1 VTRSIPGSIVDKEND
16 MQISQDLFAKGTTY
30 GEYRDRILAGGG
42 IMKDL
47 LVASEAGLAEETI
60 DVEPFRR
67 LPKPLR
73 VLILSEDWC
82 GDCTDNLPIV
92 NRLAEESGKLEVR
105 ILPRDEHLDVMDQ
118 YLKYGQFQSIPL
130 ILLVDETGKVIGDLK
145 ERPESVTELRARKRQ
160 ELYAKRPDFGEPG
173 AYATLSEEKRA
184 ELQEALLAMRDETRP
199 FAIQEV
205 VRELRE
211 IVERVG

>member
-1 VTRSIPGSIVDKEND
+1 MLDEEKDV
-16 MQISQDLFAKGTTY
+16 QIDEDRFGRGTTY
-30 GEYRDRILAGGG
+30 ADYRERILTEGG

-47 LVASEAGLAEETI
+47 LTASESALAKEMI

-67 LPKPLR
+67 LSKQLR

-118 YLKYGQFQSIPL
+118 YLKYGQFRAIPL
-130 ILLVDETGKVIGDLK
+130 ILFLDEDGNVVGDLK
-145 ERPESVTELRARKRQ
+145 ERPESVTQLRARKRQ
-160 ELYAKRPDFGEPG
+160 ELYANRPDFGEPG
-173 AYATLSEEKRA
+173 AYAELSEEKRA
-184 ELQEALLAMRDETRP
+184 ELQAALLAMREETRP

-205 VRELRE
+205 VRELCE

>member
-1 VTRSIPGSIVDKEND
+1 MLDEETDV
-16 MQISQDLFAKGTTY
+16 QIDEDRFNRGTTY
-30 GEYRDRILAGGG
+30 AAYRDRILGAGG
-42 IMKDL
+42 IMRDL
-47 LVASEAGLAEETI
+47 LTASEAALAKETI
-60 DVEPFRR
+60 DVEAFRR
-67 LPKPLR
+67 LAKPLR

-82 GDCTDNLPIV
+82 GDCTDNLPVV

-118 YLKYGQFQSIPL
+118 YLKYGQFRAIPL
-130 ILLVDETGKVIGDLK
+130 ILFLDEDGNVVGDLK

-160 ELYAKRPDFGEPG
+160 ELHASRPDFGEPG
-173 AYATLSEEKRA
+173 AYAELSEEKRV
-184 ELQEALLAMRDETRP
+184 ELQAALLAMREETRP

-211 IVERVG
+211 IVEPVG

>member
-1 VTRSIPGSIVDKEND
+1 VLTDEER
-16 MQISQDLFAKGTTY
+16 FAQGTTY
-30 GEYRDRILAGGG
+30 AEYRDRILAAEG

-47 LVASEAGLAEETI
+47 LTASERALAKESI

-105 ILPRDEHLDVMDQ
+105 ILPRDEHLDVMDRF
-118 YLKYGQFQSIPL
+118 LKNGQFRSIPL
-130 ILLVDETGKVIGDLK
+130 ILFLDDDGRVIGDLK
-145 ERPESVTELRARKRQ
+145 ERPDSVTELRARQRQ
-160 ELYAKRPDFGEPG
+160 ELYASRPDFGEPG
-173 AYATLSEEKRA
+173 AYAELSEEKRA
-184 ELQEALLAMRDETRP
+184 ELQEAVLAIREETRP
-199 FAIQEV
+199 FAIHEV

-211 IVERVG
+211 IIDRAG

>member
-1 VTRSIPGSIVDKEND
+1 MLIG
-16 MQISQDLFAKGTTY
+16 QDLFAKGTTY
-30 GEYRDRILAGGG
+30 AEYRDRILAAGG
-42 IMKDL
+42 IMQNL
-47 LVASEAGLAEETI
+47 LTASEAGLAEEAI

-105 ILPRDEHLDVMDQ
+105 ILPRDAHLDVMDS
-118 YLKYGQFQSIPL
+118 YLKYGQFRAIPL
-130 ILLVDETGKVIGDLK
+130 ILLLDETGRVIGNLK

-173 AYATLSEEKRA
+173 AYANLSEEKRA
-184 ELQEALLAMRDETRP
+184 ELQDALLAMRDETRP

-211 IVERVG
+211 IVDRVG